1 MIPSIGTTSYSF
13 LNSAAQ
19 DPKSRIIPPS
29 LAIKP
34 GNKVLSIGFGVK
46 ALELELTARV
56 EKTGL
61 LVIAEM
67 PNEPSKQ
74 VVHAKLDSINTKFD
88 RIHCRLLLSEM
99 TPKWARS
106 IVVKMLDKLEVGGR
120 LVLEE
125 ALTHQPFQQVKR
137 TTSITIKNFLESL
150 RYKVTHVPPTP
161 CLYNLEAIPHPNI
174 AQISLTKYY

>member
-1 MIPSIGTTSYSF
+1 MTVSIGTTPYS
-13 LNSAAQ
+13 L
-19 DPKSRIIPPS
+19 PPS

-46 ALELELTARV
+46 ELEPELTARV
-56 EKTGL
+56 GKAGL

-67 PNEPSKQ
+67 SKQ
-74 VVHAKLDSINTKFD
+74 MSKQTVHAKLDSIDTKFD

-99 TPKWARS
+99 PPRGARS
-106 IVVKMLDKLEVGGR
+106 TIIKMLNKLEFGGR

-125 ALTHQPFQQVKR
+125 VHQQSKR
-137 TTSITIKNFLESL
+137 TTTATIKNFLESM
-150 RYKVTHVPPTP
+150 RYKVTHTSPAPFF
-161 CLYNLEAIPHPNI
+161 YNLESATHPNI